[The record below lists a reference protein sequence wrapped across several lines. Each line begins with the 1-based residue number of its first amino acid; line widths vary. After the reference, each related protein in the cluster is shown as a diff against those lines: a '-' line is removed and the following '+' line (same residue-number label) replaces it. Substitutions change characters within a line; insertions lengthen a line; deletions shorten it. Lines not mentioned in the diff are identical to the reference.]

1 MWAVELR
8 RVWDAVEACRGLSG
22 CVARRYKGDASFSG
36 QAASTMRPGM
46 ARLCPGLYCTHKKG
60 RHSLVHLRFD
70 NRGMLVAMS
79 REEKAARA
87 TGRARPALLSAS
99 MSYIL
104 ARADAYDAIRE
115 DASFNAWVDMV
126 GGVDGVCLRGSWL
139 HGLNH
144 PGSDRDLLVVGASV
158 DDKARAVNIHAGGV
172 DALCVTAG
180 RFARLL
186 ASADQ
191 VCVEA
196 RDYGGVLWRDGAVGR
211 ALVEAV
217 RVPLPLLVA
226 HYRGQA
232 ARDRAALASGR
243 GSVGRRVKLAR
254 NVARQEA
261 CADSLAERGVLPVV
275 SWERVVDGVRALVDD
290 GVVGAGVLA
299 GVERMAGAFQ

>member
-1 MWAVELR
+1 MNDQASTR
-8 RVWDAVEACRGLSG
+8 RSAGTI
-22 CVARRYKGDASFSG
+22 
-36 QAASTMRPGM
+36 AAS
-46 ARLCPGLYCTHKKG
+46 ARVGGSTLSP
-60 RHSLVHLRFD
+60 
-70 NRGMLVAMS
+70 
-79 REEKAARA
+79 
-87 TGRARPALLSAS
+87 SAS
-99 MSYIL
+99 MSYVL
-104 ARADAYDAIRE
+104 ARADAYDAIRADE
-115 DASFNAWVDMV
+115 AFAAWAKNV

-144 PGSDRDLLVVGASV
+144 QDSDCDLLVVGASV
-158 DDKARAVNIHAGGV
+158 DDKVRAVNVHAGGV

-196 RDYGGVLWRDGAVGR
+196 RAYNGVLWRDGAVGR
-211 ALVEAV
+211 ALVESV

-243 GSVGRRVKLAR
+243 GDVGRRVKLAR
-254 NVARQEA
+254 NVVRQEA

-275 SWERVVDGVRALVDD
+275 SWERVVEGVRSLAAG
-290 GVVGAGVLA
+290 GVVVADVLA
-299 GVERMAGAFQ
+299 GVEDMAGLSR

>member
-1 MWAVELR
+1 M
-8 RVWDAVEACRGLSG
+8 GTI
-22 CVARRYKGDASFSG
+22 
-36 QAASTMRPGM
+36 AAS
-46 ARLCPGLYCTHKKG
+46 ARVGGSPLSP
-60 RHSLVHLRFD
+60 
-70 NRGMLVAMS
+70 
-79 REEKAARA
+79 
-87 TGRARPALLSAS
+87 SAS
-99 MSYIL
+99 MAYIL
-104 ARADAYDAIRE
+104 ARANAYDAIRADE
-115 DASFNAWVDMV
+115 KFAAWADRV

-144 PGSDRDLLVVGASV
+144 ADSDCDLLVVGASV

-180 RFARLL
+180 RFACLL
-186 ASADQ
+186 AGADQ

-196 RDYGGVLWRDGAVGR
+196 RAYGGVLWRGGAVGR
-211 ALVEAV
+211 ALVESV

-243 GSVGRRVKLAR
+243 GELGRLVKLAR
-254 NVARQEA
+254 NVARQEL
-261 CADSLAERGVLPVV
+261 CADSLASRGVLPVV

-299 GVERMAGAFQ
+299 GVECMAGASQ

>member
-1 MWAVELR
+1 MI
-8 RVWDAVEACRGLSG
+8 
-22 CVARRYKGDASFSG
+22 ARHVD
-36 QAASTMRPGM
+36 
-46 ARLCPGLYCTHKKG
+46 
-60 RHSLVHLRFD
+60 
-70 NRGMLVAMS
+70 
-79 REEKAARA
+79 A
-87 TGRARPALLSAS
+87 TGADAQIRGSAVLPSAS
-99 MSYIL
+99 LSYVL

-115 DASFNAWVDMV
+115 DEKFAAWAERV

-144 PGSDRDLLVVGASV
+144 QDSDCDLLVVGASV
-158 DDKARAVNIHAGGV
+158 DDKVRAVNVHAGGV

-196 RDYGGVLWRDGAVGR
+196 RTYGGALWRDGAAGR
-211 ALVEAV
+211 ALVESV

-232 ARDRAALASGR
+232 KRDRAALASGR
-243 GSVGRRVKLAR
+243 GDVGRLVKLAR
-254 NVARQEA
+254 NVVRQEA

-275 SWERVVDGVRALVDD
+275 SWERVVAGVRALAGA
-290 GVVGAGVLA
+290 GVADAGVLA
-299 GVERMAGAFQ
+299 GVERMAGLGE

>member
-1 MWAVELR
+1 MNEQEIARHE
-8 RVWDAVEACRGLSG
+8 
-22 CVARRYKGDASFSG
+22 VASNG
-36 QAASTMRPGM
+36 
-46 ARLCPGLYCTHKKG
+46 
-60 RHSLVHLRFD
+60 
-70 NRGMLVAMS
+70 
-79 REEKAARA
+79 ARA
-87 TGRARPALLSAS
+87 DTGVSLPPASLS
-99 MSYIL
+99 YVL
-104 ARADAYDAIRE
+104 ARASAYDTLRN
-115 DASFNAWVDMV
+115 DSTFNKWAERA

-186 ASADQ
+186 ASAGQ

-275 SWERVVDGVRALVDD
+275 SWARVLDGVRSLSDA
-290 GVVGAGVLA
+290 GVVDAGVLA